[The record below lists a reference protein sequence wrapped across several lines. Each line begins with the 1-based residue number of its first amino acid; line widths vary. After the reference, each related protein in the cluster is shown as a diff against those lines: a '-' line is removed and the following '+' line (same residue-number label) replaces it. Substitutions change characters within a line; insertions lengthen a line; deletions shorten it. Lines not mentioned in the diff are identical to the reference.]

1 MLQSDSLVSNII
13 GLDWIGLLVLI
24 YYSILGFDLNIHE
37 HRFPSTMNQK
47 GYLCLDK
54 SSGKVIMN
62 RHIIFNESCFPFI
75 QFSSNPFMSYGPF
88 AIIYVPITFLVADSL
103 SIEKSHFLSLSSF
116 ISSLPFSVLQNN
128 SPTLVPISVL
138 YSPSYFYH
146 VA

>member
-1 MLQSDSLVSNII
+1 
-13 GLDWIGLLVLI
+13 
-24 YYSILGFDLNIHE
+24 
-37 HRFPSTMNQK
+37 
-47 GYLCLDK
+47 
-54 SSGKVIMN
+54 
-62 RHIIFNESCFPFI
+62 
-75 QFSSNPFMSYGPF
+75 MSYGPF

-146 VA
+146 VAYNDSPI